1 MEELSPLIDARDVRE
16 LLNRPEVIIVD
27 ARGGPDAFE
36 RYRTAH
42 LEGAIFADLETDLSQ
57 KRANAASGG
66 RHPLP
71 DKYVF
76 GSFLANI
83 GISEEKY
90 VLVYDD
96 KAGANAA
103 ARFWWMLKAAG
114 HRKVQVINGGLT
126 AMVKESLPIS
136 EKVSV
141 TSPLKGPYP
150 INHWGN
156 STVEME
162 DVANAEADERYLVL
176 DVREDYRY
184 KGEREPIDLIAGHI
198 PGARNLSYL
207 NNLEQDGTFRTREVL
222 AELYDKLIGER
233 DKQDVIVHCGSGV
246 TACHTLLAMEYAGIK
261 NVSLYVG
268 SWSEWSRNNKPIA
281 TGDSPIGN

>member
-1 MEELSPLIDARDVRE
+1 MEELSPLINARDVHA
-16 LLNRPEVIIVD
+16 LLSRPGVILVD

-36 RYRTAH
+36 RYRTGH
-42 LEGAIFADLETDLSQ
+42 LEGAVFADLEKDLSN
-57 KRANAASGG
+57 KRANAANGG

-71 DKYVF
+71 DPNVF
-76 GSFLANI
+76 GSFLSNI
-83 GISEEKY
+83 GISEETY

-114 HRKVQVINGGLT
+114 HRKIQVINGGLT
-126 AMVKESLPIS
+126 AIVKAGLPIS

-141 TSPLKGPYP
+141 TSHVKRPYP
-150 INHWGN
+150 IKHWGN
-156 STVEME
+156 SIVEME
-162 DVANAEADERYLVL
+162 EVANARTDERYLVL

-184 KGEREPIDLIAGHI
+184 KGEREPIDLVAGHI
-198 PGARNLSYL
+198 PGAQNMSYL
-207 NNLEQDGTFRTREVL
+207 NNLEQDGTFRSREALV
-222 AELYDKLIGER
+222 EQYDKLLGGR
-233 DKQDVIVHCGSGV
+233 RKQDVIVHCGSGV

-268 SWSEWSRNNKPIA
+268 SWSEWSRNNRPIA
-281 TGDSPIGN
+281 TGDSPMGE